1 MCVNVF
7 CEVLANVLGLGL
19 GLGCGMLSCLS
30 SGAVSC
36 SVREA
41 GMSGLEELTKLVAAK
56 EPALLTP
63 EL

>member
-1 MCVNVF
+1 MCFVRY
-7 CEVLANVLGLGL
+7 LANVL